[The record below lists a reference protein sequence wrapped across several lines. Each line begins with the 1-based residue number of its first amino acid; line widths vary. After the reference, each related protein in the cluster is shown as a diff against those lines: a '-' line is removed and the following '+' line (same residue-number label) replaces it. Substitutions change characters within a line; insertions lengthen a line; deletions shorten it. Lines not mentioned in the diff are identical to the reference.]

1 MKQLSVEITHELLDI
16 VESENIK
23 ELLEEFLAI
32 HGFDESN
39 IRQEV
44 NQPETV
50 GGEL

>member
-1 MKQLSVEITHELLDI
+1 MKQLSVKTTHELLDI
-16 VESENIK
+16 VDSKNVK

-44 NQPETV
+44 NQPKTV
-50 GGEL
+50 RGEL